1 MLWAS
6 LGSGVLPWLAAPA
19 QVRPPSVYCEVTP
32 LGDPASSWGDQ
43 GAGNGFQLLSG
54 PVASGSLA
62 AWGKFL
68 FSLLFRSLS
77 TCFSQ
82 HCWLHINPKLGA

>member
-6 LGSGVLPWLAAPA
+6 LGSGVLPWLAAPG
-19 QVRPPSVYCEVTP
+19 QVRPPSVCREVTP
-32 LGDPASSWGDQ
+32 LGGPGSSWGDQ

-54 PVASGSLA
+54 LVASGPLA

-68 FSLLFRSLS
+68 FSLLFLSPS

-82 HCWLHINPKLGA
+82 HCWLHINPKPGA